1 MLAMIL
7 AVGIG
12 ASLAVQTAI
21 NAQLRTYV
29 ISPFLASMISF
40 AIAAIFLSA
49 ATLLTG
55 SSLSVPLEI
64 FTREPGWIWLGGL
77 CGVIGLTTN
86 ILLFP
91 KLGSVQT
98 AVIPIL
104 GMTLMSML
112 IDHYGWFHSISQ
124 PFGSTRTMGITL
136 VLLGVFLAI
145 AAQDVLRTRRFSKA
159 TNSTN
164 QVSQWIWRMV
174 GIGAGMLMSVQ
185 IAVNGQ
191 LGRVLDSPFHA
202 AFVSFFVGSI
212 TLILVVALRDR
223 SYTNVKEPI
232 RQFAP
237 WWVWIGGI
245 LGGTYVLINVFLV
258 NQLGTGQT
266 VILALLGQIIG
277 SLFVE
282 QFGLLRSVKNRIQP
296 IQIVGI
302 LVMLAGVVLIR
313 MF

>member
-1 MLAMIL
+1 MLAMLL

-29 ISPFLASMISF
+29 ISPFLASMLSF

-55 SSLSVPLEI
+55 SSLSAPLEI

-112 IDHYGWFHSISQ
+112 IDHYGWFHSITQ
-124 PFGSTRTMGITL
+124 PFGFNRTMGITL

-159 TNSTN
+159 TNTTN
-164 QVSQWIWRMV
+164 QVSQWIWRTCQ
-174 GIGAGMLMSVQ
+174 STWY
-185 IAVNGQ
+185 
-191 LGRVLDSPFHA
+191 RSDRDSCF
-202 AFVSFFVGSI
+202 
-212 TLILVVALRDR
+212 
-223 SYTNVKEPI
+223 I
-232 RQFAP
+232 RA
-237 WWVWIGGI
+237 
-245 LGGTYVLINVFLV
+245 NH
-258 NQLGTGQT
+258 
-266 VILALLGQIIG
+266 
-277 SLFVE
+277 
-282 QFGLLRSVKNRIQP
+282 R
-296 IQIVGI
+296 
-302 LVMLAGVVLIR
+302 
-313 MF
+313 